1 MKKRFINILLITIG
15 AAFLA
20 IIIFF
25 FINNIVIPI
34 YLQSFAE
41 NNLPKFVQA
50 DWIDLSRIGTISKF
64 RSGVGHDFS
73 DHNNPNG
80 EHCRSMKHYFS
91 PDGAGGKDAKQESL
105 ENLGD
110 PQKKASLSG
119 SKEPVPPTEPTID
132 IYSPVDGKISKIEQP
147 GEGNTPIGGEV
158 QIRPGSHPEYQ
169 FRLGHVYPK
178 GIYEGQQIKAGHK
191 IGVIGAH
198 QSVDMVLGI
207 SAIGDYR
214 LVSYFQV
221 MPDIIFE
228 KYKERFGVKDRSE
241 FIISR
246 KYRDAHPLKCVP
258 GSEEFVGGSSSDPD
272 NIITLS
278 K

>member
-1 MKKRFINILLITIG
+1 MKQKGFSVL
-15 AAFLA
+15 
-20 IIIFF
+20 
-25 FINNIVIPI
+25 IVIVGILIIVISIFLMVNNFVIPMYI
-34 YLQSFAE
+34 QSFDE

-50 DWIDLSRIGTISKF
+50 DWIDLPRIGTISKF

-73 DHNNPNG
+73 DHNKPKG

-91 PDGAGGKDAKQESL
+91 PDGAGGKSAKEESL
-105 ENLGD
+105 ESFND
-110 PQKKASLSG
+110 PQKIASLNG

-132 IYSPVDGKISKIEQP
+132 IFSPVDGKISKIEWP

-158 QIRPGSHPEYQ
+158 QIRPNSHPEYQ
-169 FRLGHVYPK
+169 FRLGHVYPR
-178 GIYEGQQIKAGHK
+178 GIREGQEIKGGAK

-207 SAIGDYR
+207 SVIGGYR

-221 MPDIIFE
+221 MSDEIFE
-228 KYKERFGVKDRSE
+228 KYKQRFGVKERSD

-246 KYRDAHPLKCVP
+246 EYRDAHPLKCIS
-258 GSEEFVGGSSSDPD
+258 GSEEFVGGSSSDSNDSISVP
-272 NIITLS
+272 